1 MTPTNLRELLV
12 LHEGYRA
19 KPYVDTV
26 GKVTIGYGF
35 NLTDVGL
42 YPEESEFILNNRL
55 SKLDEELERALPWL
69 ATLDEVRLAVIFD
82 MAYNMGVPTLLT
94 FKNTLRY
101 VKEGNYLQASLNMIQ
116 SKWAKQVGRRSTRLA
131 EMMRTGEWPK
141 K

>member
-1 MTPTNLRELLV
+1 MDNLVDLLK

-55 SKLDEELERALPWL
+55 RRLEGELEKALPWL
-69 ATLDEVRLAVIFD
+69 GQLDAVRLAVIFD

-101 VKEGNYLQASLNMIQ
+101 VREGNYTQAALNMIQ
-116 SKWAKQVGRRSTRLA
+116 SKWARQVGRRSTRLA

-141 K
+141 